1 MILDDLKNSTKKRVE
16 ECRKNLP
23 DAELEKLLDKRP
35 EREPFIFE
43 KALKKAGMSY
53 ICEIKKASPSKGI
66 IAEHFP
72 YRDIAKEYEGAG
84 ADCISVLTEPEYFM
98 GDIKYLKEIRELVDT
113 PILRK
118 DFTCDTYMVT
128 EAAVNG
134 ADAVLLISAILS
146 DVELRTLSGL
156 AEELGL
162 SAIFEAHDR
171 DEIERCISAGAR
183 IIGVNNRNLKDFSVN
198 IENSGALRE
207 AVPDDII
214 FVAESGISTAED
226 VRALKRIG
234 ADACLIGETLMRS
247 PDKKAKLRELD
258 E

>member
-16 ECRKNLP
+16 ECRKSLSE
-23 DAELEKLLDKRP
+23 AELEKLLAKRP

-98 GDIKYLKEIRELVDT
+98 GDIRYLKEIRELVDT

-134 ADAVLLISAILS
+134 ADAVLLIAAILS
-146 DVELRTLSGL
+146 DGELRTLSGL

-234 ADACLIGETLMRS
+234 VDACLIGETLMRS